1 MSIPLHVF
9 LFVLFAALLH
19 ASWNAIIKSSGNA
32 ALDTVALTV
41 AAALLAGLILPLA
54 EAPAAAS
61 WPWLAASVVLH
72 VCYFMMLGVIYRLGD
87 LSQVYPLMRGIAP
100 LLVALTGAWWLDE
113 TLSGAVWSGI
123 ALICAGIL
131 LPVMRQPRILAERTA
146 PLVLV
151 VAALTAAYT
160 LVDGYGTRA
169 SGSPLGYCLWMFV
182 LEAPPIVLA
191 AWVRQRGRV
200 WSHAIKRWRYAAAGA
215 VCVLGSYSIALWA
228 MTEAPI
234 AAVAA
239 LRETSVLFAAVIG
252 CTLLKEKLGI
262 WRVTGAAI
270 IAAGMVMLRL

>member
-9 LFVLFAALLH
+9 LFVLLAALLH
-19 ASWNAIIKSSGNA
+19 ASWNAIIKSSGDA

-41 AAALLAGLILPLA
+41 AAALLALVLLPLTP
-54 EAPAAAS
+54 APAPAS

-72 VCYFMMLGVIYRLGD
+72 VAYFLMLGVVYRLGD
-87 LSQVYPLMRGIAP
+87 LSQLYPLMRGIAP
-100 LLVALTGAWWLDE
+100 LLVALTGALWLGE
-113 TLSGAVWSGI
+113 TLSSAVWTGI

-131 LPVMRQPRILAERTA
+131 LPVVRQAQFPGGRAA

-151 VAALTAAYT
+151 IAALTAAYT

-169 SGSPLGYCLWMFV
+169 SGSALGYCLWMFV

-191 AWVRQRGRV
+191 AWLRQRGRV
-200 WSHAIKRWRYAAAGA
+200 WSYAAGRWRFAAAGA
-215 VCVLGSYSIALWA
+215 VCVTGSYSIALWA

-239 LRETSVLFAAVIG
+239 LRETSVLFAALIG
-252 CTLLKEKLGI
+252 CTLLKEKLGA

-270 IAAGMVMLRL
+270 IAAGMAMLRL